1 MIYYYFMKKRYILIL
16 TSIILT
22 IAYVDL
28 IDSFKQVDKIISQIV
43 KFESKMQR

>member
-1 MIYYYFMKKRYILIL
+1 MKKRYILIL

>member
-1 MIYYYFMKKRYILIL
+1 MIYYSSMKKRYILL
-16 TSIILT
+16 VTSIILT

-43 KFESKMQR
+43 KFDTKMQK

>member
-1 MIYYYFMKKRYILIL
+1 MKKRYILIL
-16 TSIILT
+16 TSIIVT